1 MMAWAEW
8 IVNAAESFTEGQ
20 VRRPDH
26 ANSHD
31 PAIYSA
37 TPELLTPVLLPLEN
51 FEWRIPLKYF
61 ISSAYEGFG
70 LF

>member
-1 MMAWAEW
+1 MAWAEW
-8 IVNAAESFTEGQ
+8 IVNAAESFTECQ
-20 VRRPDH
+20 VRRPNH

-37 TPELLTPVLLPLEN
+37 TPELLPLEN
-51 FEWRIPLKYF
+51 FVWRIPLKYF